1 MAMIETTDLTKRYG
15 DMTAVDGIDLT
26 VEDGSLHGFVGHNGA
41 GKSTTMQMLVGLV
54 SPTSGEASIDGDPAG
69 SPAATEKLGYAPQE
83 PRFYDSMSGRA
94 YLTHMGK
101 LASVSG
107 DVGARA
113 DELLSWLDLE
123 AAADKPI
130 GGYSGGMRRKL
141 GMAQAMLEE
150 PDLLVLD
157 EPTATLDPEGRA
169 AIIESLRSL
178 TDDGTTVFV
187 SSHVLAELEQFID
200 NVTILKQGRIAA
212 SGPIDEVLS
221 DVETG
226 TYVVDATDNARLR
239 GLLAT
244 HATVERVRR
253 RDDGRLTVLA
263 DDPRAFA
270 ESLPAVLHEAG
281 LGIRSLQEEG
291 GLEETFLDIVDEEA
305 EPEVKA

>member
-15 DMTAVDGIDLT
+15 DVTAVDGIDLT
-26 VEDGSLHGFVGHNGA
+26 VEEGSLHGFVGHNGA

-54 SPTSGEASIDGDPAG
+54 SPTAGQAYVDGEPAG

-83 PRFYDSMSGRA
+83 PEFYESMSGRA
-94 YLTHMGK
+94 YLAHMGK

-113 DELLSWLDLE
+113 DELLEWLDLE
-123 AAADKPI
+123 DAADQPI

-150 PDLLVLD
+150 PELLVLD

-169 AIIESLRSL
+169 SIIESLRSL
-178 TDDGTTVFV
+178 TDEGTTVFV

-200 NVTILKQGRIAA
+200 TVTILKQGQIAT
-212 SGPIDEVLS
+212 SGPIEDVLS

-226 TYVVDATDNARLR
+226 TFLVDATDNARLR
-239 GLLAT
+239 ELLAD
-244 HATVERVRR
+244 HATVKQVRH
-253 RDDGRLTVLA
+253 RDDDRLAVVA
-263 DDPRAFA
+263 SDPRAFTDA
-270 ESLPAVLHEAG
+270 LPGVLYEAG

-291 GLEETFLDIVDEEA
+291 GLEETFLDIVNGDEEG
-305 EPEVKA
+305 KR